1 MLEPGVDNT
10 FLDRAFR
17 IARLEANCAAIRG
30 TLFGSEDGYKLPDD
44 VSL

>member
-1 MLEPGVDNT
+1 MMELGVDNT
-10 FLDRAFR
+10 FLDGALR

-30 TLFGSEDGYKLPDD
+30 TLFGSEDSCKLPDD